1 MESYSFKPKLN
12 QFPKI
17 ISSNSTWYK
26 TFNLEKTKNN
36 SMKDL
41 NVPNLLNN
49 NNNQSNNINN
59 NRKSNKNIIFQKK
72 NSNNNSSRISQK
84 ISKSKLSKNSRPSSV
99 IQYRNLEEET
109 DDSIFALSQ
118 ITNIDHLISKR
129 INKNLVWKEKP
140 KKVYDMIASRNYKD
154 IKRIRQKIHETRFEP
169 SRNFDLRTEIDKK
182 KYCPIEK
189 VDIINDASDIMKK
202 MENQINDK
210 KINNF
215 FIKKRVDIQT
225 FAKQNRDI
233 CLKNNII
240 NLIKNESNNL
250 KVKEQEISK
259 ALEEANISFNKD
271 KKLFEKFLLTNKDKL
286 RQDELIVENAIK
298 HNKNLVEQIHK
309 LNSEIRSRQD
319 EIERTIRNISIY
331 HSYAEFIHRIIG
343 NVKPLKKINKE
354 KLNILQMKNEGKDLK
369 FIANS
374 CFEQFDFLLNDNHI
388 TKTNDF
394 KFDAEQLSYLFNS
407 MENSIIKLMN
417 ERDNILR
424 EIIKEKHNSEILF
437 LKNRIFE
444 HEKELNY
451 LKREMNLYNLNDPIN
466 EECKNKLFEGQ
477 KYIFEIYTELN
488 NIFGS
493 GEIRNTNINM
503 EIISRETINF
513 LHKLEDKLLFYINE
527 MEKIRGNEKEP
538 DEIFKNALESVKLKN
553 KNKKIKASR
562 KILEKIEEEKKLKF
576 EKRMN
581 RVKIRT
587 VVEYPPPWAQKK
599 KKDNKNQKMMR
610 KVKMTNY
617 YIIDFDNKFFYNI

>member
-1 MESYSFKPKLN
+1 MESYSYKPKLN
-12 QFPKI
+12 GFPKI
-17 ISSNSTWYK
+17 ASSNSTWYK
-26 TFNLEKTKNN
+26 TFNLDKTKNN

-41 NVPNLLNN
+41 NVQNLLINN
-49 NNNQSNNINN
+49 NNNKDFNN
-59 NRKSNKNIIFQKK
+59 NGKSNKNNIFKKK
-72 NSNNNSSRISQK
+72 NSNCNSSRMSQK

-99 IQYRNLEEET
+99 LHYRNLEKET

-118 ITNIDHLISKR
+118 ISNIDQLISKR
-129 INKNLVWKEKP
+129 INKILVWKEKP
-140 KKVYDMIASRNYKD
+140 KKVYDIIASRNCKD

-169 SRNFDLRTEIDKK
+169 SKNFDLRNEIDKK
-182 KYCPIEK
+182 KYFPLEK

-240 NLIKNESNNL
+240 NLLKNESNKL
-250 KVKEQEISK
+250 KVKEQEIAN

-271 KKLFEKFLLTNKDKL
+271 QKLFEKFLLTNKDKI

-309 LNSEIRSRQD
+309 LNSQIRSRQD
-319 EIERTIRNISIY
+319 EIERTIRNITIY

-343 NVKPLKKINKE
+343 NGKPIKKINIE
-354 KLNILQMKNEGKDLK
+354 KLNILQIKNEGKDLK
-369 FIANS
+369 YLVNN

-394 KFDAEQLSYLFNS
+394 TFDSEQLSYLFNS

-424 EIIKEKHNSEILF
+424 EIIREKHNSELLF
-437 LKNRIFE
+437 LKNRVNE

-451 LKREMNLYNLNDPIN
+451 LKKELNIYNLYDPITD
-466 EECKNKLFEGQ
+466 ESKNSLFEGQ
-477 KYIFEIYTELN
+477 KYIFEIYSELN
-488 NIFGS
+488 KIFGG
-493 GEIRNTNINM
+493 GEIKNTNM
-503 EIISRETINF
+503 EIISRETIYF
-513 LHKLEDKLLFYINE
+513 LHKLEDKLLYYISE
-527 MEKIRGNEKEP
+527 MEKIKGNEKEP
-538 DEIFKNALESVKLKN
+538 DELFKNALENVKLEN

-562 KILEKIEEEKKLKF
+562 KILQKIEEEKKLKF

-581 RVKIRT
+581 RIKIRT
-587 VVEYPPPWAQKK
+587 VVEYPPPWAQKR
-599 KKDNKNQKMMR
+599 KKDNKTPKNDEKF
-610 KVKMTNY
+610 NDECILY
-617 YIIDFDNKFFYNI
+617 Y

>member
-1 MESYSFKPKLN
+1 MESYSYKPKLN
-12 QFPKI
+12 GFPKI
-17 ISSNSTWYK
+17 VSSNSTCYK
-26 TFNLEKTKNN
+26 TFNLDKTKNN

-49 NNNQSNNINN
+49 NNNQNNYINN
-59 NRKSNKNIIFQKK
+59 NRKSNKSILFHKK
-72 NSNNNSSRISQK
+72 NSNCNSSRMSQK

-99 IQYRNLEEET
+99 LQYRNIDQET

-118 ITNIDHLISKR
+118 ITNIDNLISKR

-140 KKVYDMIASRNYKD
+140 KKIYDIIASRNCKD
-154 IKRIRQKIHETRFEP
+154 IKRIRQRIHETRFEP
-169 SRNFDLRTEIDKK
+169 SKNFDLRSEIDKK
-182 KYCPIEK
+182 KYFPLEK

-210 KINNF
+210 KVNNF

-240 NLIKNESNNL
+240 NLIRNESNKL
-250 KVKEQEISK
+250 KTKEKEISK

-271 KKLFEKFLLTNKDKL
+271 KKLFEKYLLTNKDKI

-298 HNKNLVEQIHK
+298 HNKNLIEQIHK

-319 EIERTIRNISIY
+319 EIERTIRNITIY

-343 NVKPLKKINKE
+343 NGKPIKKINKE
-354 KLNILQMKNEGKDLK
+354 KLNIMQIKNEGKDLK
-369 FIANS
+369 YLVNN
-374 CFEQFDFLLNDNHI
+374 CFEQFDFLLNDDHI

-407 MENSIIKLMN
+407 MENSIIQLMN

-424 EIIKEKHNSEILF
+424 EIIREKNNSELLF
-437 LKNRIFE
+437 LKHRINE
-444 HEKELNY
+444 HEKELNF
-451 LKREMNLYNLNDPIN
+451 LKKEKNIYNMNGPVND
-466 EECKNKLFEGQ
+466 ESKNSLFEGN

-488 NIFGS
+488 KIFGG
-493 GEIRNTNINM
+493 GEIKNNNM
-503 EIISRETINF
+503 EIISRETINY

-527 MEKIRGNEKEP
+527 MQKIRGNEKEP
-538 DEIFKNALESVKLKN
+538 DELFKNALESVKQEN
-553 KNKKIKASR
+553 KNKKIQASR
-562 KILEKIEEEKKLKF
+562 KILQKLEEEKKLKF

-599 KKDNKNQKMMR
+599 KKDNKAPKDDEKLNDEGLL
-610 KVKMTNY
+610 Y
-617 YIIDFDNKFFYNI
+617 Y